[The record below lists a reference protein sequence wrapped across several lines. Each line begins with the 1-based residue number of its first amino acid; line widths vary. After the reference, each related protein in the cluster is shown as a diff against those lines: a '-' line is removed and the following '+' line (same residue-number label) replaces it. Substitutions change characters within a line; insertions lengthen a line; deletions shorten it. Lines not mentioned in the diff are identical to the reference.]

1 MPKGVTWE
9 RHIQVESA
17 WPRELP
23 QIERGGHRGKR
34 SVCLSLDGMS
44 TWSTDWVPE
53 ASRSSK
59 ETVFPKFKIPL
70 TKDLKNRTIFVKRK
84 RKERKER
91 KNYNAVEHTQAE
103 TSDCEMKGQSK
114 TLTSLSLNLIRR

>member
-1 MPKGVTWE
+1 MNAKGCDVGKTHPSGISVAE
-9 RHIQVESA
+9 RA
-17 WPRELP
+17 PPNREGRP
-23 QIERGGHRGKR
+23 SRKR

-70 TKDLKNRTIFVKRK
+70 TPSPFPKYLVTVYPGRRN
-84 RKERKER
+84 
-91 KNYNAVEHTQAE
+91 
-103 TSDCEMKGQSK
+103 M
-114 TLTSLSLNLIRR
+114 SLVA